1 MFMTGC
7 RGEDKGMP
15 SSAGTGVLETV
26 TSPATLDEIGTTLDR
41 MWSAHS
47 RVPASVRTQVS
58 IAVGE
63 IAANIIEHAGTNR
76 PVRLK
81 MEVLVLPDTVRV
93 SFLDDGPPAEVNL
106 DSPKMPD
113 HMAERG
119 RGLAIAHAVLE
130 RLHYRRSF
138 VNHWTLVSRS
148 FA

>member
-63 IAANIIEHAGTNR
+63 IAATILEHAGTNR
-76 PVRLK
+76 P
-81 MEVLVLPDTVRV
+81 VRV